1 MTVRKVKIIWGYRFL
16 ASEKDLCKIIGCDT
30 DTEDENYDDDFNN
43 CLIRRFDELNEN
55 IGLMVNYIT
64 CNHESEKM
72 VRYIDIGTKVGEY
85 NISGRLEKDEHRVD
99 EEQLLQAIASVK
111 NKQDQIKAS
120 DIWKYRVRDNP
131 SLYGLPDDCLYCS

>member
-55 IGLMVNYIT
+55 IRLMVNY
-64 CNHESEKM
+64 S
-72 VRYIDIGTKVGEY
+72 
-85 NISGRLEKDEHRVD
+85 
-99 EEQLLQAIASVK
+99 
-111 NKQDQIKAS
+111 
-120 DIWKYRVRDNP
+120 
-131 SLYGLPDDCLYCS
+131 